1 MKRHSRLCLPAI
13 WMMTNVYRKVNWP
26 LLTGL
31 SFAGSFIAGKYVIID
46 LQPLTT
52 AFLRYTI
59 AVFALSGLIF
69 YYKPKSLKVAGK
81 DWPQLACLGLFGV
94 VGYQFFFFAGLKYT
108 AVINTS
114 IINAF
119 SPVVTGLGAAIFI
132 KERLIKTNYI
142 GIILALAGVIILISK
157 GDWENIAGLNF
168 NIGDILM
175 LGAVI
180 SWAVYAILIKK
191 LLRQY
196 SGFTLTYY
204 AALFGMVE
212 AGLLCLTEDPIPQI
226 QGISRLSIISLL
238 YLGVVATA
246 FGHFLYN
253 LCIRDIGPTRT
264 SSFVY
269 SIVPLFVALLTYLFF
284 RETVSL
290 IMIASVALIIIGLN
304 FMMRES
310 KFNIPDAE

>member
-1 MKRHSRLCLPAI
+1 MKSI
-13 WMMTNVYRKVNWP
+13 MSEKVTWP

-31 SFAGSFIAGKYVIID
+31 SFAGSFIAAKYIIID

-52 AFLRYTI
+52 AFLRYAI

-69 YYKPKSLKVAGK
+69 YYKPRSLKIAGK

-119 SPVVTGLGAAIFI
+119 SPVVTGLGAAIFLR
-132 KERLIKTNYI
+132 ERLNKANYI
-142 GIILALAGVIILISK
+142 GIITALSGVLILIAK
-157 GDWENIAGLNF
+157 GSWENIAGLNF
-168 NIGDILM
+168 NLGDILM

-180 SWAVYAILIKK
+180 SWAIYAILIKI
-191 LLRQY
+191 LLRRY

-226 QGISRLSIISLL
+226 RGISRLSIISLL
-238 YLGVVATA
+238 YLGIIATA

-253 LCIRDIGPTRT
+253 LCIREIGPTKT

-269 SIVPLFVALLTYLFF
+269 SIVPIFVAILAYLFF

-290 IMIASVALIIIGLN
+290 VMVFSIALIIAGLN
-304 FMMRES
+304 FMM
-310 KFNIPDAE
+310 KGKAT